1 MKRVARLLLG
11 VVLIAV
17 LFAWLILRMQEPLST
32 WTASSTLTG
41 WVFHGAAVL
50 SFLSGIALLASV
62 WSPRGREDRDD
73 TGTSEDTR
81 SMR

>member
-1 MKRVARLLLG
+1 MKRAARLVLG

-17 LFAWLILRMQEPLST
+17 LFAWLILRMHEPLST

-41 WVFHGAAVL
+41 WLFHGAAVL
-50 SFLSGIALLASV
+50 SFLSGIALLASA
-62 WSPRGREDRDD
+62 WPQRDREGRDD
-73 TGTSEDTR
+73 TNTREDTR